1 MFDSIKI
8 FYYSKLAQ
16 YRQSKIPVKKTET
29 PKLVEVQSLNK
40 YIRDTVMKKNQKF
53 WLGNVL
59 YLVKESKVSGWI
71 TLKAI
76 GAKSANGDIVRGKLH
91 VANQKRKKK

>member
-1 MFDSIKI
+1 MFQRIKNY
-8 FYYSKLAQ
+8 FYLKMAQ
-16 YRQSKIPVKKTET
+16 YRQSKVPVKQTQV

-40 YIRDTVMKKNQKF
+40 YITDIVMKKGHKF

-59 YLVKESKVSGWI
+59 YLVKESKRSGWI

-76 GAKSANGDIVRGKLH
+76 GAKTANGDIVRGKLH